1 MEWWQTL
8 LMGGA
13 SCFITLL
20 VTFIFNYIT
29 NRPKKQREKR
39 EKELS
44 ELRSEFKQAVQEVRD
59 EASKQSDDCKNDHQC
74 LARIV
79 SEVQKTN
86 KAQNA
91 GLQSVLKDL
100 LKIRY
105 LEWIDKGYAPMDAR
119 DDLEHMYQ
127 NYEILGKNG
136 VMNALRDRFLA
147 LPIEKPETHK
157 EEK

>member
-20 VTFIFNYIT
+20 VTFLFNYIT

-59 EASKQSDDCKNDHQC
+59 EAAKQSDDCKNDHQC
-74 LARIV
+74 LAKIV
-79 SEVQKTN
+79 GEVQKTN
-86 KAQNA
+86 VAQNA
-91 GLQSVLKDL
+91 GLVSILRVE
-100 LKIRY
+100 
-105 LEWIDKGYAPMDAR
+105 LEKGYTKWLELGYAPLSER
-119 DDLEHMYQ
+119 DDLEHMFNAYST
-127 NYEILGKNG
+127 LGGNS
-136 VMNALRDRFLA
+136 VVVALREKFLK
-147 LPIEKPETHK
+147 LPLKDKEK
-157 EEK
+157 